1 MKCPLCRKVTTPDQI
16 IVGVDKIDDGWT
28 TVTSLLASWASRQKP
43 ETAMYVARSA
53 TSADRVSEEAEDLNA
68 SSDEDAD
75 EGIRAVSLESD
86 ATEDGAE
93 GAQIVGATGGV
104 AETSSEDSDD
114 DDDEPVEVD
123 PPAPSARQ
131 TKGRAVVDSDDSD
144 AVADAPVASTS
155 SQAGKLTAD
164 KRAELLAKKRKSRF

>member
-1 MKCPLCRKVTTPDQI
+1 MTAGPPSPLCSPAGRRVRNQRRRCASPIAPCRT
-16 IVGVDKIDDGWT
+16 DK
-28 TVTSLLASWASRQKP
+28 R
-43 ETAMYVARSA
+43 
-53 TSADRVSEEAEDLNA
+53 SEEAEDLNA

-104 AETSSEDSDD
+104 AETSSENSDD
-114 DDDEPVEVD
+114 DDDEPVEVE
-123 PPAPSARQ
+123 PPPPSARLSSAKG
-131 TKGRAVVDSDDSD
+131 KGRAIIDSDDSD
-144 AVADAPVASTS
+144 AAADAPIASTS